1 MSYLIEYA
9 LGYTFFSM
17 KFIVS
22 FFLLFVFDTA
32 LFAQN
37 IGIGTT
43 SPKAT
48 ALLDVQANNKGVLIP
63 RLTTSQR
70 NAIAN
75 PERSLLVFDT
85 DKGTIF
91 FYDGT
96 AWKGVSFTAENNV
109 PPITRLAIDTKAN
122 TSFGNQVDIAGD
134 YAIIGAKLWSTNAMP
149 NRGAA
154 YIFYKGTNGWLQQA
168 KLTPPDSTANDY
180 FGASVAIK
188 GDYAIVGAPTKANGR
203 GKIYLYKRTG
213 TAWNLEANFTKP
225 GAVTDYDNFGFSVE
239 MCINGA
245 GLPIAIIGT
254 PFTNV
259 GGTDKGEI
267 TTFTRNI
274 ATGIWAFGQTI
285 VPTDIANND
294 NYGFSIAADG
304 NYLVVGAPYQ
314 NGTAGTD
321 AGAAY
326 VYLFSGSTY
335 SQQTKLIG
343 ATAGASFGISVAI
356 NGNLIAAA
364 APYAAL
370 YANTS
375 PAVYTYKRSNTTW
388 DNTNIIYLSN
398 ITSSNLTSVYGVSV
412 AIQNNK
418 LLIGAPGGIDYANGG
433 NITYTP
439 IKGAVYMYDN
449 YGTDLFNTTTVKIV
463 YSENSFNGDY
473 FGQSI
478 SVDGTS
484 GNFIISDHKQQ
495 LNGNIFTGAVMFGT
509 F

>member
-1 MSYLIEYA
+1 MKCIVL
-9 LGYTFFSM
+9 FFSL
-17 KFIVS
+17 
-22 FFLLFVFDTA
+22 FFFAKVHN
-32 LFAQN
+32 AQN

-70 NAIAN
+70 NAIIN

-96 AWKGVSFTAENNV
+96 AWKGLSFTTENNV
-109 PPITRLAIDTKAN
+109 APITRLANDTKAN
-122 TSFGNQVDIAGD
+122 TSFGNQVDVAGD
-134 YAIIGAKLWSTNAMP
+134 YAIVGAKLWSTTAMP

-154 YIFYKGTNGWLQQA
+154 YIFYKGSNGWLQQA

-203 GKIYLYKRTG
+203 GKIYIYKRSG
-213 TAWNLEANFTKP
+213 IAWNLEANFTKP
-225 GAVTDYDNFGFSVE
+225 GAVADYDNFGFSVE
-239 MCINGA
+239 ICINVS

-254 PFTNV
+254 PYTNV

-274 ATGIWAFGQTI
+274 ATGIWVFGQTI
-285 VPTDIANND
+285 VPADIANND

-304 NYLVVGAPYQ
+304 NYLIVGAPYQ

-326 VYLFSGSTY
+326 VYVFSGSTY
-335 SQQTKLIG
+335 SQQAKLNG
-343 ATAGASFGISVAI
+343 ATAGASYGISVSISGA
-356 NGNLIAAA
+356 LVAVA

-375 PAVYTYKRSNTTW
+375 PAVYTYKRTNTTW

-398 ITSSNLTSVYGVSV
+398 ITSSNLTSIYGVSV
-412 AIQNNK
+412 AIQSNK
-418 LLIGAPGGIDYANGG
+418 LLIGAPGGIDYANGN
-433 NITYTP
+433 NISYTP
-439 IKGAVYMYDN
+439 IKGTVYVYDN
-449 YGTDLFNTTTVKIV
+449 YGTDLFNTNTVKLL

-473 FGQSI
+473 FGQSVA
-478 SVDGTS
+478 VDGTL
-484 GNFIISDHKQQ
+484 GNFILSDHKQQ
-495 LNGNIFTGAVMFGT
+495 LNGNTFTGAVLFGT